1 MLYRHREVA
10 KRRIETRQ
18 THDASSGP
26 LVRRRTP
33 KELAVINDRRHV
45 EPRDRVRMMN
55 ECKKTARPAEQIR
68 IRAQRTEWNRHVR
81 ILQDEIAPGHKGREV
96 ARAGTLSHATGSG
109 WMTSVVRSRT
119 ESKNSSP
126 SPKIAPV
133 RGASRRAKIFKTRI
147 ASSGHSRRCSSASS
161 GKRTKVAAMTVS
173 SPNVIEIK
181 LDRVIDDMR
190 FLRSQMIAFDRR
202 LNGIEAYLK
211 PSEQQPESKS
221 TPWFA
226 AAGRATARTAL
237 FAVGAAVGAALLYL
251 GT

>member
-1 MLYRHREVA
+1 MDGEWGSFAYRV
-10 KRRIETRQ
+10 Q
-18 THDASSGP
+18 
-26 LVRRRTP
+26 
-33 KELAVINDRRHV
+33 
-45 EPRDRVRMMN
+45 
-55 ECKKTARPAEQIR
+55 
-68 IRAQRTEWNRHVR
+68 
-81 ILQDEIAPGHKGREV
+81 
-96 ARAGTLSHATGSG
+96 
-109 WMTSVVRSRT
+109 
-119 ESKNSSP
+119 NSSP

-133 RGASRRAKIFKTRI
+133 RGASRRAKIFK
-147 ASSGHSRRCSSASS
+147 AGNLPQVGHLRRCSPALRGSERKGSA
-161 GKRTKVAAMTVS
+161 VS

-181 LDRVIDDMR
+181 LDRLIDDMR

-226 AAGRATARTAL
+226 AAARATARTAL